1 MKRAALPSIL
11 WLSAILGIGG
21 CQYARTGSSSFEFV
35 DGPQM
40 PTAKLRDASK
50 LRIAKSMSVFMDAEP
65 ILPLAK
71 PVYPKSAL
79 AAGLGD
85 VSLAVKFSV
94 NTHGRVESIGPS
106 FARVTFP
113 TRFKDDFDGAIEAAL
128 AQWRFKP
135 AYLARLDPQ
144 VNDAP
149 VVVGMEETETSFD
162 VVFKFS
168 TTAKGGTETQ
178 FGANDRPPTP

>member
-21 CQYARTGSSSFEFV
+21 CQHARTGVSSFEFV

-50 LRIAKSMSVFMDAEP
+50 LRIVKSMSVFVDAEP
-65 ILPLAK
+65 ILPLAS

-85 VSLAVKFSV
+85 VTIAVRFTV
-94 NTHGRVESIGPS
+94 NVHGTVESIGPS
-106 FARVTFP
+106 FARITFP
-113 TRFKDDFDGAIEAAL
+113 TRFKEDFDRAIEAAL

-135 AYLARLDPQ
+135 AQLARLDPQ

-149 VVVGMEETETSFD
+149 VVVGMQETETSFD
-162 VVFKFS
+162 VVFSFS
-168 TTAKGGTETQ
+168 TASKGGTEMQ
-178 FGANDRPPTP
+178 FGAHDRPPTR